1 MRTCLPRMPAP
12 FEKRRA
18 RFVGADTTTGSRDR
32 RGPCWWRDGRLSYC
46 WASPKRGRWRR
57 HPIYEGRG
65 EDGSMGTLDGRVA
78 LVTGAGR
85 MRGIGRA
92 TAVALAERGADVVVT
107 GTGRDPATFPEDE
120 KKAGWRDV
128 EGTAE
133 QIRASGR
140 RAMTWTGDVS
150 QAKAVDSLV
159 DQVMKTFGRLDVLV
173 NNAAY
178 PRGNDRVPLPEL
190 DEGVWRK
197 VLDIKLTGAFL
208 LCKRIVP
215 IMVQQKW
222 GRIIN
227 LSSIAGKRGS
237 PNTAAYN
244 AANFGIQGLT
254 QSLAMEVARH
264 GVTVNAVCPGTIDTA
279 RMDVLGRG
287 DGWQKQLDRIPM
299 GRAAT
304 DEEVAGLIAF
314 LCSPAAAFMTGQSIN
329 IDGGVVMW

>member
-1 MRTCLPRMPAP
+1 M
-12 FEKRRA
+12 
-18 RFVGADTTTGSRDR
+18 GA
-32 RGPCWWRDGRLSYC
+32 
-46 WASPKRGRWRR
+46 
-57 HPIYEGRG
+57 
-65 EDGSMGTLDGRVA
+65 LDGKVA

-85 MRGIGRA
+85 LRGIGRA
-92 TAVALAERGADVVVT
+92 TALALAELGADVVVT
-107 GTGRDPATFPEDE
+107 GTGRDPSTYPEDE

-128 EGTAE
+128 ESTAE
-133 QIRASGR
+133 QIRAHGR
-140 RAMTWTGDVS
+140 RALTWTGDISKSEAVGRL
-150 QAKAVDSLV
+150 VDSV
-159 DQVMKTFGRLDVLV
+159 TTTFGRLDVLV

-178 PRGNDRVPLPEL
+178 PRGNDRVPLPDL
-190 DEGVWRK
+190 DEDVWRK
-197 VLDIKLTGAFL
+197 VLEIKLTGAFL

-215 IMVQQKW
+215 IMVGQKW

-227 LSSIAGKRGS
+227 LSSVAGKRGS

-287 DGWQKQLDRIPM
+287 DRWQRQLDRIPM
-299 GRAAT
+299 GRAAS
-304 DEEVAGLIAF
+304 DEEVAGLIGF

>member
-1 MRTCLPRMPAP
+1 M
-12 FEKRRA
+12 
-18 RFVGADTTTGSRDR
+18 GA
-32 RGPCWWRDGRLSYC
+32 LSG
-46 WASPKRGRWRR
+46 K
-57 HPIYEGRG
+57 
-65 EDGSMGTLDGRVA
+65 VA

-92 TAVALAERGADVVVT
+92 TAAALAELGADVVVT

-120 KKAGWRDV
+120 KQAGWRDV
-128 EGTAE
+128 ESTAD
-133 QIRASGR
+133 QVRAHGGR
-140 RAMTWTGDVS
+140 ALTWVGDVS
-150 QAKAVDSLV
+150 QAAPVGRLV
-159 DQVMKTFGRLDVLV
+159 DLILTTFGRLDVLV

-178 PRGNDRVPLPEL
+178 PRGNDRVPLPDL
-190 DEGVWRK
+190 DEAIWRK

-208 LCKRIVP
+208 LCKRVVP
-215 IMVQQKW
+215 VMIQQKS
-222 GRIIN
+222 GRIVN

-254 QSLAMEVARH
+254 QSLAMEVAPH
-264 GVTVNAVCPGTIDTA
+264 GITVNAVCPGTIDTS
-279 RMDVLGRG
+279 RMDVLGRAE
-287 DGWQKQLDRIPM
+287 GWQRQLQRIPM
-299 GRAAT
+299 GRAAS

>member
-1 MRTCLPRMPAP
+1 
-12 FEKRRA
+12 
-18 RFVGADTTTGSRDR
+18 
-32 RGPCWWRDGRLSYC
+32 
-46 WASPKRGRWRR
+46 
-57 HPIYEGRG
+57 
-65 EDGSMGTLDGRVA
+65 MGTLDGRVA
-78 LVTGAGR
+78 VVTGAGR

-92 TAVALAERGADVVVT
+92 TAVALAEQGADVVVT

-128 EGTAE
+128 ESTAE
-133 QIRASGR
+133 QVRSHGR
-140 RAMTWTGDVS
+140 RALTWTGDVS
-150 QAKAVDSLV
+150 QAEPVGRLV
-159 DQVMKTFGRLDVLV
+159 DLVMKTFGHLDVLV

-190 DEGVWRK
+190 DESVWRK

-208 LCKRIVP
+208 LCKRVVP
-215 IMVQQKW
+215 LMVEQKW
-222 GRIIN
+222 GRIVN

-254 QSLAMEVARH
+254 QSLAQEVARH

-279 RMDVLGRG
+279 RMDVLGRA
-287 DGWQKQLDRIPM
+287 DRWQQQLQRIPM

>member
-1 MRTCLPRMPAP
+1 MM
-12 FEKRRA
+12 
-18 RFVGADTTTGSRDR
+18 ADTVAGKMD
-32 RGPCWWRDGRLSYC
+32 
-46 WASPKRGRWRR
+46 
-57 HPIYEGRG
+57 
-65 EDGSMGTLDGRVA
+65 TLDGRVA

-92 TAVALAERGADVVVT
+92 TAVALADLGADVVVT
-107 GTGRDPATFPEDE
+107 GTGRDPETFPEDE
-120 KKAGWRDV
+120 KRAGWRDV
-128 EGTAE
+128 ESTAE
-133 QIRASGR
+133 QVRARGR
-140 RAMTWTGDVS
+140 RVLAWVGDVS
-150 QAKAVDSLV
+150 RSDGVQGLV
-159 DQVMKTFGRLDVLV
+159 DQVMDGFGRIDVLV

-190 DEGVWRK
+190 DEAVWRR
-197 VLDIKLTGAFL
+197 VLEIKLTGAFL
-208 LCKRIVP
+208 LCKRVVP
-215 IMVQQKW
+215 IMIRQRW
-222 GRIIN
+222 GRIVN

-254 QSLAMEVARH
+254 QSLAMEVARE
-264 GVTVNAVCPGTIDTA
+264 GITVNAVCPGTIDTA

-287 DGWQKQLDRIPM
+287 EGWQRQLDRIPM
-299 GRAAT
+299 GRAAS

>member
-1 MRTCLPRMPAP
+1 
-12 FEKRRA
+12 
-18 RFVGADTTTGSRDR
+18 
-32 RGPCWWRDGRLSYC
+32 
-46 WASPKRGRWRR
+46 
-57 HPIYEGRG
+57 
-65 EDGSMGTLDGRVA
+65 
-78 LVTGAGR
+78 

-92 TAVALAERGADVVVT
+92 TAVALAEMGADVVVT

-120 KKAGWRDV
+120 KQAGWRDV
-128 EGTAE
+128 ESTAE
-133 QIRASGR
+133 QVRAHGR
-140 RAMTWTGDVS
+140 RAVTWTGDVS
-150 QAKAVDSLV
+150 QAEPVGQLADL
-159 DQVMKTFGRLDVLV
+159 VMKSFGRLDVLV

-190 DEGVWRK
+190 DEAIWRK

-208 LCKRIVP
+208 LCKRVVP
-215 IMVQQKW
+215 IMIQQKW

-227 LSSIAGKRGS
+227 LSSVAGKRGS

-254 QSLAMEVARH
+254 QSLAQEVARH

-279 RMDVLGRG
+279 RMDVLGRS
-287 DGWQKQLDRIPM
+287 DRWKQQLERIPM

>member
-1 MRTCLPRMPAP
+1 MTA
-12 FEKRRA
+12 E
-18 RFVGADTTTGSRDR
+18 
-32 RGPCWWRDGRLSYC
+32 
-46 WASPKRGRWRR
+46 
-57 HPIYEGRG
+57 
-65 EDGSMGTLDGRVA
+65 TLQGRVA

-85 MRGIGRA
+85 LRGIGRA
-92 TAVALAERGADVVVT
+92 TALALAEAGADVVVT
-107 GTGRDPATFPEDE
+107 GTGRDPASYPEDE

-128 EGTAE
+128 ESTAD
-133 QIRASGR
+133 QIRAAGR
-140 RAMTWTGDVS
+140 KALTWTGDVS
-150 QAKAVDSLV
+150 QGAAVDDLV
-159 DQVMKTFGRLDVLV
+159 AQVMRTFGRLDVLV

-197 VLDIKLTGAFL
+197 VLEIKLTGAFL

-215 IMVQQKW
+215 IMIRQKW

-264 GVTVNAVCPGTIDTA
+264 GITVNAVCPGTIDTA

-287 DGWQKQLDRIPM
+287 EGWQRQLDRIPM
-299 GRAAT
+299 GRAAS

-314 LCSPAAAFMTGQSIN
+314 LCSPSAAFMTGQSVN